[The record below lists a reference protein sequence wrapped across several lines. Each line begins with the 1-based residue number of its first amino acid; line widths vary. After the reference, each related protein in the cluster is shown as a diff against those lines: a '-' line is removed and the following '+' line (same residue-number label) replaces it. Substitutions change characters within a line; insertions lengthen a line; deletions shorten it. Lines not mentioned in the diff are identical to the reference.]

1 MMARAF
7 SNGLVLF
14 GLIAL
19 AACSEAENETAE
31 TPQAPRPVVS
41 IVAEPM
47 ALETLGYSGMIA
59 PRYETALAF
68 RTLGRIVAREVD
80 VGDQVEKGETLAAID
95 AETLAANVR
104 SAKARLAN
112 ARIQARTARESE
124 QRTQSLFAENTVSQ
138 SDLDVARQSRS
149 VAEAELKSAEAQLDK
164 AENALTF
171 AVLTAPFDGVVTA
184 CSADV
189 GDVVSAGES
198 VMTLARTDER
208 EAVVDV
214 PASETS
220 KLAPQQSF
228 RVVLQ
233 IDPSIRIDG
242 KLREIAPQA
251 DPLTRTNRVRI
262 ALDDA
267 PEAFRIGALI
277 TAVPIFD
284 GAAMPI
290 RIPETALFKM
300 DGETKVWVVDEAAA
314 SVKGRSV
321 TTEAAPDG
329 MVTVVSGLSPGE
341 RVVTAGVG
349 SLKDGQ
355 AISLQ
360 EGIGESGAAEA
371 RQNETSGS
379 AS

>member
-1 MMARAF
+1 MMVRAF
-7 SNGLVLF
+7 LNGLAVS
-14 GLIAL
+14 GLLAL
-19 AACSEAENETAE
+19 AACSEAETESAE
-31 TPQAPRPVVS
+31 APQAPRPVVS
-41 IVAEPM
+41 VVAEPM

-80 VGDQVEKGETLAAID
+80 VGDQVEAGATLAAID

-112 ARIQARTARESE
+112 ARIQARTASESE
-124 QRTQSLFAENTVSQ
+124 GRTQSLFAENTVSQ

-149 VAEAELKSAEAQLDK
+149 VADAELKSAEAQLDK

-184 CSADV
+184 RSADV

-198 VMTLARTDER
+198 VMTLARTDAR

-220 KLAPQQSF
+220 RLKPQQAF

-233 IDPSIRIDG
+233 IDPSLPIDG

-262 ALDDA
+262 ALDGA
-267 PEAFRIGALI
+267 PDAFRIGALI
-277 TAVPIFD
+277 TAVPSFE

-290 RIPETALFKM
+290 RIPRSALFTV
-300 DGETKVWVVDEAAA
+300 DGETRVWVVDEAGAL
-314 SVKGRSV
+314 VKGRAVMS
-321 TTEAAPDG
+321 EPAPDG
-329 MVTVVSGLSPGE
+329 MVTVVSGLSAGE

-355 AISLQ
+355 SISLQ

-371 RQNETSGS
+371 DRDETSGS